1 MDAFIRFARYS
12 GKDYKGR
19 ENEFN
24 SLKEVQEYF
33 CSLHEENGNNN
44 FFFYKRN
51 IQNIKDGSKIYFMF
65 EGKVVARAIYTGEK
79 TDEEREDRFRYGYKI
94 KKVMIF
100 CPPIE
105 LKENPCQGNIRLR
118 YIAEDKYQL
127 NEEEKN
133 ILNIF

>member
-33 CSLHEENGNNN
+33 CSLHEEDGNNN

-118 YIAEDKYQL
+118 YITEDKYQL

>member
-33 CSLHEENGNNN
+33 CSLHEEDGNNN
-44 FFFYKRN
+44 FFFHPKN

-79 TDEEREDRFRYGYKI
+79 MDEGREDRFRYGYKI

-105 LKENPCQGNIRLR
+105 LKENPCKGNVSIR
-118 YIAEDKYQL
+118 YIAKDRYKLKEK
-127 NEEEKN
+127 EKN